1 MFEIAFSGANIQRF
15 NLDDRIVQIR
25 QGITGFVSNIQTTPP
40 PGIGKGVVEGKA
52 VTEQQPILQPT
63 PTNRWGVWA
72 NGWGDFVN
80 IDDSGFAKGYRFTT
94 GGVSVG
100 IDYRLTDHLAVGL
113 FGAYAHTWT
122 DFRPGDGDVDTG
134 RGGLYATYFD
144 HGWWVNSGVW
154 GGYNSYDTS
163 RQALRGQA
171 NGSTDGYEISTFG
184 DAGYDFHCGDLTF
197 GPIVSMQY
205 TNVHVSGF
213 SAHGALVPLDI
224 HSDPRNR

>member
-25 QGITGFVSNIQTTPP
+25 QGITGFVFKYTDNASAWHRKGRRRGKSCHRATTDPS
-40 PGIGKGVVEGKA
+40 
-52 VTEQQPILQPT
+52 THTNQPL
-63 PTNRWGVWA
+63 GVWA

-113 FGAYAHTWT
+113 LGAYAHTWT

-154 GGYNSYDTS
+154 GGYNS
-163 RQALRGQA
+163 
-171 NGSTDGYEISTFG
+171 
-184 DAGYDFHCGDLTF
+184 
-197 GPIVSMQY
+197 
-205 TNVHVSGF
+205 
-213 SAHGALVPLDI
+213 
-224 HSDPRNR
+224 